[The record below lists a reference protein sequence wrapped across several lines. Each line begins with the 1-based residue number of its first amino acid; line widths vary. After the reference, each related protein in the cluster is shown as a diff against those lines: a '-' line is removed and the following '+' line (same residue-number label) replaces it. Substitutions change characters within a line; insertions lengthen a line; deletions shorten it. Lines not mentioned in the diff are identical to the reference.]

1 MKKIIAGALCV
12 VMATAMFAGC
22 NKTDTAS
29 SKSSGEKVINLYT
42 FTKEVVQ
49 MSEKFKELHPDFE
62 YTFNCVSVDSS
73 NGLYTTALD
82 QALQVGGEDA
92 PDIYCA
98 EASFVLKYTQ
108 GAASQYACGYED
120 IGLDVAKKTKDAGI
134 AQYVIDIGTRPSDGK
149 VVGLG
154 YQSTGGAMIYRTD
167 IAKEVFGTDDPKE
180 ISSIVGGGTGKW
192 DKFWE
197 AAETLK
203 EHGYAIVSGDGDIW
217 HSVENS
223 ASYGWLKDGKLS
235 ICPEREAFIDMSM
248 RLKENDYYNGTSD
261 MGEEWNAD
269 VSGTGEKGVFA
280 FFGPAWLIN
289 YTMGS
294 HAKDN
299 GGDTFGDWHVTTA
312 PVGFFWGGTWVIPSK
327 YAAEASDEKK
337 AAIAQF
343 IEWITLDYTETG
355 LQYLWA
361 NGKMNENGTKD
372 CVASSVVMSKSDGTM
387 DFLGGQNM
395 FDYFVPANANAS
407 GATLTEYDSEINQ
420 IWREQVG
427 LYTDG
432 EKSKED
438 AIKDFKELVKA
449 KTNIDS

>member
-12 VMATAMFAGC
+12 VMATTMFAGC

-203 EHGYAIVSGDGDIW
+203 G
-217 HSVENS
+217 
-223 ASYGWLKDGKLS
+223 
-235 ICPEREAFIDMSM
+235 
-248 RLKENDYYNGTSD
+248 
-261 MGEEWNAD
+261 
-269 VSGTGEKGVFA
+269 KGVFA